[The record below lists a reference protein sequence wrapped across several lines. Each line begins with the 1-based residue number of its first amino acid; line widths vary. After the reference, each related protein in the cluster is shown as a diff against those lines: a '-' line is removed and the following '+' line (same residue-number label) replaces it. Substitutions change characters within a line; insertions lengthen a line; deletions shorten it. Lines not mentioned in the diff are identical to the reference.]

1 MSCLQRLLR
10 SLQHLVRRFGRSC
23 QSVQLS
29 LILLWLFHQQVI
41 PCSTCIKRGSPDK
54 CKVDDEADR
63 PSQPFAQAR
72 ELEAVRDRV
81 QKLEQLL
88 YMLAPVQ
95 ARALGLES
103 HHYTDSDN
111 GSAIGGPSN
120 LAAAAGGAS
129 VSPTNLSFPI
139 NPAVAGQLGGLGMN
153 TGSNPFMLSM
163 QNLNASNENNSAKSR
178 KRKAGAKQQ
187 QQDSDSELD
196 EDEEGEDGREAEK
209 AAFALESIAVAGRP
223 SAVSHPF
230 ALQCPSTLR
239 SGWLW
244 QYETI

>member
-1 MSCLQRLLR
+1 MRYCYYK
-10 SLQHLVRRFGRSC
+10 
-23 QSVQLS
+23 
-29 LILLWLFHQQVI
+29 QVI

-72 ELEAVRDRV
+72 ELEAVKDRV

-103 HHYTDSDN
+103 HHHHHQYTDSDN
-111 GSAIGGPSN
+111 GSAIGASGGG
-120 LAAAAGGAS
+120 LASA
-129 VSPTNLSFPI
+129 SPTNLSFPS
-139 NPAVAGQLGGLGMN
+139 NATLLPGSLQLGGGI
-153 TGSNPFMLSM
+153 TAGGSNSNSSNNPFMLSM
-163 QNLNASNENNSAKSR
+163 QSLNANMKQQ
-178 KRKAGAKQQ
+178 KRKQAGAVKQQ

-223 SAVSHPF
+223 SAVSPVRFSH
-230 ALQCPSTLR
+230 R
-239 SGWLW
+239 SRHDVPNPVLA
-244 QYETI
+244 TVNN